1 MALHPTEVRHL
12 DLCPYY
18 HVPPMGS
25 TVESSQSALSGLA
38 SSTNESCVPTAGSTV
53 ESSLST
59 LRSLASS
66 TNESCVPTAGSTVV
80 ESSLSTLSSLA
91 SSTNESCVPTVGS
104 TVESSLATDKS
115 CAPAQMGP
123 PKESRVTACSA
134 NETRQSVPTTGLPD
148 QNALLAL
155 HSAED

>member
-25 TVESSQSALSGLA
+25 TVESSPSTWSSLA
-38 SSTNESCVPTAGSTV
+38 SWTNESCVP
-53 ESSLST
+53 
-59 LRSLASS
+59 R
-66 TNESCVPTAGSTVV
+66 
-80 ESSLSTLSSLA
+80 
-91 SSTNESCVPTVGS
+91 VGS
-104 TVESSLATDKS
+104 RVESSLATDKI

-134 NETRQSVPTTGLPD
+134 NETRLSVPTTGLPD

-155 HSAED
+155 HSLED